1 MAMPANGCYVL
12 PPTAFRTQVRRTEY
26 HEAERSE
33 DGGLAR
39 PPETQHCSG
48 WGSSIL
54 VRAVT
59 SPQPGC
65 MLIGTKI
72 LTNAVSKPLQE
83 LSIQPRGVK
92 CPQSRAPL
100 QFIDNLPRGPSAG
113 VRSPFA

>member
-12 PPTAFRTQVRRTEY
+12 PPTALRTQVRRTEH

-33 DGGLAR
+33 DGGLAG

-48 WGSSIL
+48 WESSIL

-59 SPQPGC
+59 SPQPAC

-72 LTNAVSKPLQE
+72 LTNVLSKPLQE
-83 LSIQPRGVK
+83 LRIQPRGVK
-92 CPQSRAPL
+92 CTLASAPL
-100 QFIDNLPRGPSAG
+100 QFL
-113 VRSPFA
+113 